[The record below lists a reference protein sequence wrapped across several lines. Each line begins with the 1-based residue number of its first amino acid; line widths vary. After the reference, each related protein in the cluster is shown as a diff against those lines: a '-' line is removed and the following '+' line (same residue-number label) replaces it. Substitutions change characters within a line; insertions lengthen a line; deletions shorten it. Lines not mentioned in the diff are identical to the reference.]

1 MITILCVVLI
11 CFGTYFLFNAK
22 QGSSFGRMLMIE
34 VSFKH
39 INEYFWFGTGL
50 GNFTFLYPNWQSEFF
65 NNTQS
70 IHNRYFLSAGESY
83 VIFNEFLQ
91 LFMSIGAVLFSC
103 LSFLIIRFFLVKKA
117 HDLLYVI
124 KITFLIILSC
134 SLTYYTLHINIV
146 LIMIAFYSAL
156 TFKLLFVE
164 KNIQKK
170 YINILRGIN
179 LLTALLAMYVFHIS
193 YEKYN
198 AIEGWSMIKNSYD
211 TIGDSEKKIQ
221 QIRNQLQNDG
231 KFLADYGNYI
241 YEHESNVTDAVY
253 YIEKAHNSF
262 INLESKETLA
272 YLYLEKKD
280 YTKAINA
287 FEWLVNYIPNKFKY
301 RLNLIE
307 LYFFTNNKEKA
318 LKLANTTLNIPIKI
332 QSKEVDNIKRQI
344 TDLIT
349 KFGNNNKLN

>member
-1 MITILCVVLI
+1 
-11 CFGTYFLFNAK
+11 
-22 QGSSFGRMLMIE
+22 
-34 VSFKH
+34 
-39 INEYFWFGTGL
+39 
-50 GNFTFLYPNWQSEFF
+50 
-65 NNTQS
+65 
-70 IHNRYFLSAGESY
+70 
-83 VIFNEFLQ
+83 
-91 LFMSIGAVLFSC
+91 
-103 LSFLIIRFFLVKKA
+103 
-117 HDLLYVI
+117 
-124 KITFLIILSC
+124 
-134 SLTYYTLHINIV
+134 
-146 LIMIAFYSAL
+146 MIAFYSAL